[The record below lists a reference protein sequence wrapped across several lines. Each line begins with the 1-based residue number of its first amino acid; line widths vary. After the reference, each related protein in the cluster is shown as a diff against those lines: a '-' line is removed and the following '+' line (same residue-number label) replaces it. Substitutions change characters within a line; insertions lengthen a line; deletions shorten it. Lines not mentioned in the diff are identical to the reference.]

1 MTNPTVLRASIVP
14 SICYYLPAVI
24 ALFPFVGC
32 GAINESAQPVAIH
45 KEAVI
50 SLIDWIDSFHET
62 LKKVEV
68 ASNDQNDLRI
78 CMDKI
83 NQFESQ
89 FRTPLKNLPALN
101 EQQNK
106 EVQAFIRET
115 GCNEKV
121 AEFIATMERLA
132 IARGQETG
140 IQELLE
146 AASKKISTTITEAL
160 NPRQNAG

>member
-1 MTNPTVLRASIVP
+1 
-14 SICYYLPAVI
+14 
-24 ALFPFVGC
+24 
-32 GAINESAQPVAIH
+32 
-45 KEAVI
+45 
-50 SLIDWIDSFHET
+50 
-62 LKKVEV
+62 
-68 ASNDQNDLRI
+68 
-78 CMDKI
+78 MDKI